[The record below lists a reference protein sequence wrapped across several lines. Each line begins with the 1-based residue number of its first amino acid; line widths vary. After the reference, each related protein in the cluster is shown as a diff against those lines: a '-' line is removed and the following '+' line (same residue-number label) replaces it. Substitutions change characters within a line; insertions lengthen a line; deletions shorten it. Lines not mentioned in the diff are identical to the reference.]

1 MPFSFQAKEFFIHI
15 LNYALILING
25 TWVFVKLIFSVLTL
39 YVIKFLG
46 HYFNMGCYILILF
59 FFFWV
64 DGGRWTKRVYDTL
77 LLDAGG
83 TLLQLAKPVEEIYAT
98 IGSKYG

>member
-1 MPFSFQAKEFFIHI
+1 MVVYSDSF
-15 LNYALILING
+15 
-25 TWVFVKLIFSVLTL
+25 
-39 YVIKFLG
+39 
-46 HYFNMGCYILILF
+46 LF
-59 FFFWV
+59 YFFWV
-64 DGGRWTKRVYDTL
+64 DGGRWTKRAYDTL